1 MEEGG
6 RKIVFLC
13 SLLLFFHQMNCLLHI
28 EELNEM
34 KYGIEI
40 QNTPVERTEALLPD
54 VLYVASKYGQ
64 EYQCVLPKVSGQ
76 GEGEEEEEEENQQNL
91 NISYLLA
98 PMGKAPC
105 LTKEKDWWTYEF
117 CYGKNIRQYHMEEG
131 EIKGDIYYIGF
142 YESDKNWTN
151 TSNEAAGSHR
161 LQRYH
166 SQKYVNGTTCDLT
179 GHYRQA
185 EVRFLC
191 EEGMGDYINRV
202 DEPSSCNY
210 IITIHTTKICH
221 HPYLRPLQSH
231 KPQPIMCNPVLP
243 HEQFVEYL
251 RIQEESELRQKAKI
265 AELKRKLQEKKA
277 TLEKEKEREEQK
289 LKENLA
295 KIGIDRRKEMEME
308 NTDDSAMNNLD
319 AELEISRTP
328 GTGTNEISDSM
339 VSIETDETEDAVVM
353 ETRSMDDVQ
362 KGEGLGRGSV
372 KVAMPT
378 REDLDEDD
386 DDDDEDDDME
396 VEVEKEDEEE
406 EDEKEDNDMVETMEL
421 RELNKALRKLQKT
434 LLEAMEKGVKE
445 AEDDGAEIDIED
457 VDQKIESLNFDNSV
471 DTGDLRKVVRQAV
484 QERLQKQTGE
494 QEASQDAMGQET
506 EDDDSL
512 RYTSQQEEMTG
523 STEDDDEDEE
533 EEEEEEE
540 EDAEFVK
547 EFEEELGGLK
557 HKSRL
562 SKMTNKVREEMTK
575 QFDDIIDEAEEELH
589 AEEGTDPG
597 VDRSDAARKLANTL
611 NKLLEKMEKK
621 SATETKG
628 EGGKVD
634 TLEEEEEEEEEP
646 PFTTPPSKQDLRS
659 KDQVKVRVTKIQLG
673 DKDRAQENKG
683 HDGISAQDRRK
694 MEETVK
700 EELEKAGM
708 KTQGNIE
715 VKIITTGYYGDDDDV
730 HLLGDEETSYFREM
744 IVTMLMGGEEALAEQ
759 RRQQQLEENYRFK
772 FTPAPK
778 EVLSEAEHSRTETED
793 TDK

>member
-1 MEEGG
+1 MAEGG

-13 SLLLFFHQMNCLLHI
+13 SLMLFFHQTSCFLHI

-76 GEGEEEEEEENQQNL
+76 GEGEEAQEEENQQNL

-98 PMGKAPC
+98 PMAKAPC

-117 CYGKNIRQYHMEEG
+117 CYGKNIRQYHLEEG

-210 IITIHTTKICH
+210 IITVHTTKICH
-221 HPYLRPLQSH
+221 HPYLKPLQSH

-243 HEQFVEYL
+243 HEQFLEYL

-295 KIGIDRRKEMEME
+295 KIGTDRRKEMEME
-308 NTDDSAMNNLD
+308 NVDDPAMNSVD
-319 AELEISRTP
+319 TELEISRTP
-328 GTGTNEISDSM
+328 GTNEIPDSM
-339 VSIETDETEDAVVM
+339 VSMETEDAVVM
-353 ETRSMDDVQ
+353 ETRSMDEMQ

-372 KVAMPT
+372 KVAMAT
-378 REDLDEDD
+378 REEDEE
-386 DDDDEDDDME
+386 DDDDEDEE
-396 VEVEKEDEEE
+396 VDTEKEEE
-406 EDEKEDNDMVETMEL
+406 EDEKEDSDLMESL
-421 RELNKALRKLQKT
+421 ELKELNKALRKLQKT
-434 LLEAMEKGVKE
+434 LVEALEKGVKE
-445 AEDDGAEIDIED
+445 AEEAGADINMED
-457 VDQKIESLNFDNSV
+457 VDQKIDSLNLADSV
-471 DTGDLRKVVRQAV
+471 DTGDLRKVVKEVV
-484 QERLQKQTGE
+484 QERLQKQE
-494 QEASQDAMGQET
+494 PSQDAMGQET
-506 EDDDSL
+506 QNDNTL
-512 RYTSQQEEMTG
+512 RYTSEQEENMAD
-523 STEDDDEDEE
+523 STDDDDVEEEEDVEEDEE
-533 EEEEEEE
+533 EED
-540 EDAEFVK
+540 EDFVK
-547 EFEEELGGLK
+547 EFEEELDSLT
-557 HKSRL
+557 HRSRL
-562 SKMTNKVREEMTK
+562 SKMTEKVRQEMTQ
-575 QFDDIIDEAEEELH
+575 QFDDIIDEAEEELYS
-589 AEEGTDPG
+589 EEGTDPG

-611 NKLLEKMEKK
+611 NKLLEKMEQK
-621 SATETKG
+621 STTETKG

-634 TLEEEEEEEEEP
+634 ALEEEEEDEEP
-646 PFTTPPSKQDLRS
+646 PFTTPPPKQDLRS
-659 KDQVKVRVTKIQLG
+659 RDQVKVRVTKIQLG
-673 DKDRAQENKG
+673 DKERLQENRG

-772 FTPAPK
+772 FTPASK
-778 EVLSEAEHSRTETED
+778 EVLSETEHSRPETDD